1 MKKQQWM
8 LIGIT
13 GVFLFLLIGIFVGR
27 NFTNASIPV
36 NKVVNSDSKPNTVG
50 NQNSIVKID
59 INTASIQQL
68 QLLPGIGE
76 SLAQR
81 IVDYRNTYGAFL
93 SVTELMNVSGI
104 GEKKFE
110 QIKPYIEVG
119 GNYENS
125 DS

>member
-1 MKKQQWM
+1 MKRHQWM

-13 GVFLFLLIGIFVGR
+13 GVFLCLLIGIFVGR
-27 NFTNASIPV
+27 NFTNATIPV
-36 NKVVNSDSKPNTVG
+36 NKVVNSDSNPNTVG
-50 NQNSIVKID
+50 NQNGIVKID

-81 IVDYRNTYGAFL
+81 IVDYRSTYGAFI
-93 SVTELMNVSGI
+93 SVTELLNVTGI